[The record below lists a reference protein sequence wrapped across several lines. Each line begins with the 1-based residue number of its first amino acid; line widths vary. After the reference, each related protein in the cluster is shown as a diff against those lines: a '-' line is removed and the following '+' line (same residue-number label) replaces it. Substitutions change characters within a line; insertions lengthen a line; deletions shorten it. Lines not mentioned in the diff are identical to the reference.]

1 MLFSALISFYLKAKS
16 SRQLK
21 HHFLRTFAKE
31 VLDDDRYYYSFDL
44 FRTLKASLLQ
54 KEEEIEVLDL
64 GAGSRKNNSNR
75 RKIKE
80 IAKTSVSP
88 DWQCQ
93 QLYYMIRHFQP
104 KTILEMG
111 TSLGMSSLYMHAAAP
126 KAQLL
131 SLEGSPEIAQ
141 RARQHFQKCNAQN
154 IQLLEGEF
162 SQTLPQAL
170 EQIQKLDFAFLDGN
184 HQKAPTLAYFEA
196 CLPYLHE
203 GSVLVFDDIYW
214 SKEMKSAWEELKA
227 RPEVSFSIDLFW
239 AGLLFFKPL
248 ELPKKD
254 WKLISNR
261 YRPW

>member
-1 MLFSALISFYLKAKS
+1 MLFPSLLSFYFRAKS
-16 SRQLK
+16 QAQLK
-21 HHFLRTFAKE
+21 QPFLKTFANE
-31 VLDDDRYYYSFDL
+31 VVDDDRYYYAFNALQSF
-44 FRTLKASLLQ
+44 KASLLQ
-54 KEEEIEVLDL
+54 KEEVIEVLDL

-93 QLYYMIRHFQP
+93 QLYYMIRHFSP
-104 KTILEMG
+104 NTILEMG
-111 TSLGMSSLYMHAAAP
+111 TSLGISSLYMQAAAP

-131 SLEGSPEIAQ
+131 TLEGSPAIAQ
-141 RARQHFQKCNAQN
+141 RAIQHFQSFQANN

-162 SQTLPQAL
+162 GQTLPKAVQQL
-170 EQIQKLDFAFLDGN
+170 GQLDFAFLDGN

-196 CLPYLHE
+196 CLPYVHE
-203 GSVLVFDDIYW
+203 DSVLVFDDIYW
-214 SKEMKSAWEELKA
+214 SKEMKAAWEELKA

-248 ELPKKD
+248 ELGKKD
-254 WKLISNR
+254 WKLISKR